1 MRLFNTIAT
10 TGALCAVCD
19 AIPILER
26 IKIPIPDRIDQVLTP
41 QTEITLAKLD
51 KIDNLTAR
59 MKDLKNLKITGLS
72 ASGKATGKKLKMK
85 SKFLKEF
92 EESGLVRLSGGS
104 WWSWLW
110 YWPSAIVDSA
120 IDLYQEVT
128 SDALNWIQEA
138 HQSFQELTD

>member
-1 MRLFNTIAT
+1 MRQFNTIAT
-10 TGALCAVCD
+10 IGALCAVCD

-26 IKIPIPDRIDQVLTP
+26 VKFPIVGMPELVFSP
-41 QTEITLAKLD
+41 QGEIKLD
-51 KIDNLTAR
+51 KHYKIRNLTAR

-85 SKFLKEF
+85 SKFMKEF
-92 EESGLVRLSGGS
+92 EESGFVRLSGGS

-128 SDALNWIQEA
+128 SDAIN
-138 HQSFQELTD
+138 